1 MINRLV
7 DPTAGVIKFA
17 GKPLMAYKVR
27 DLRWDL
33 GYVLQQIA
41 LFPTMTVAQN
51 IAVIPE
57 MKGWSRQ
64 KIRTATDDLLAMVDL
79 PPASG
84 YVAAF
89 ASGNENHGCFCHA

>member
-1 MINRLV
+1 E
-7 DPTAGVIKFA
+7 FA
-17 GKPLMAYKVR
+17 DKPLTSYKMR

-64 KIRTATDDLLAMVDL
+64 KIRTATDELLTTVDL
-79 PPASG
+79 PPAEYRNRMPS
-84 YVAAF
+84 
-89 ASGNENHGCFCHA
+89 